1 MPIAVI
7 AFSLMTLFVTAET
20 GWAETARAGRG
31 TAGLSER
38 AARAEA
44 RSRAQTMAIC
54 EGCGVSLGKRR
65 VERVKIASGTRTRSK
80 ARSTTLWSSDPG
92 VAVREPC
99 GGTSSTSKSRD
110 GPAAAK
116 GRVSAADPIRAE
128 PAAERDTTRLPVPP
142 MALARWR
149 AVRRST
155 PRRARMYRRPRSPVA
170 TGVATKPRKTPT
182 WFAGDETA
190 RCWLSPACGQSGAA
204 HAAPR
209 PIPSRAN
216 TTCSAS

>member
-80 ARSTTLWSSDPG
+80 ARSTTLWSLI
-92 VAVREPC
+92 
-99 GGTSSTSKSRD
+99 
-110 GPAAAK
+110 PALPF
-116 GRVSAADPIRAE
+116 VSRAE
-128 PAAERDTTRLPVPP
+128 AQVQHLNHAMAQQRQRVEFQQQIQFELNQLRSEIQRDYLFPRWH
-142 MALARWR
+142 WR
-149 AVRRST
+149 A
-155 PRRARMYRRPRSPVA
+155 
-170 TGVATKPRKTPT
+170 
-182 WFAGDETA
+182 
-190 RCWLSPACGQSGAA
+190 GAL
-204 HAAPR
+204 
-209 PIPSRAN
+209 
-216 TTCSAS
+216 